1 MALKED
7 SKQASTSLIIGW
19 SLGSKI
25 ALVASILALFFLMMA
40 SSSQC
45 VAINNSDPS
54 KMRSKTIGLSTNK
67 LPVEDPINIFTP
79 QTSFFLALVFKISS
93 TLS

>member
-25 ALVASILALFFLMMA
+25 AFLASKFALFFLMMD

-45 VAINNSDPS
+45 VAINNSEPS
-54 KMRSKTIGLSTNK
+54 KMRS
-67 LPVEDPINIFTP
+67 
-79 QTSFFLALVFKISS
+79 
-93 TLS
+93 

>member
-25 ALVASILALFFLMMA
+25 AFVASKWALFFLITA
-40 SSSQC
+40 SYSQC

-54 KMRSKTIGLSTNK
+54 NMRSKTN
-67 LPVEDPINIFTP
+67 
-79 QTSFFLALVFKISS
+79 
-93 TLS
+93 